1 MSTAGLHHH
10 RGWVRRLVA
19 PMVVALGAATM
30 TAGVLAVPATA
41 ASSDACAGGGFRLVN
56 LTTGATVAA
65 SPTEGTV
72 SAAALGE
79 RFGVRGLYNQFDV
92 RASDFAV
99 LDYAFTGA
107 ANDEDM
113 TGGRFTPVW
122 ASKVPD
128 HRGATLT
135 SGVEVSLDE
144 EDLVIMRTGSAVSM
158 KIQAKDCAQ
167 GGIFQMEP
175 ERGDGQ
181 TTRIVHTLAQSSE
194 PGMTPFFFD
203 NTNFRERVGQFL
215 GDDCTSVVT
224 GPPSQFC
231 VQVNTRTN
239 IGNDVSS
246 AFVARDSAQVAE
258 RVDQPQCNT
267 AAPLTPSVEHC
278 GSQSIWDVASGG
290 RMGFVTGEDA
300 VEVANP
306 PTDCVED
313 CQAQNQVRGRLAVLG
328 FPFPVPA
335 GSRLDACHGRRRS
348 PRSPVPAGCGLRVPL
363 DRYAGRALPGAPVG
377 AAGEEGRGRS
387 SGWPC
392 HRHRSVAVR
401 RRCRRL
407 PGPRGAGR
415 SPRQGGHLGQAER
428 LRPLPHDGAEAWHLP
443 IQDPGP
449 QCRRCQLLV
458 DDVEQGARPLRRA
471 SRSRALPG
479 AGPRLLAP

>member
-56 LTTGATVAA
+56 LTTGATVAS

-107 ANDEDM
+107 ANEEDM

-128 HRGATLT
+128 HRGATLS

-181 TTRIVHTLAQSSE
+181 TTRIVHTLAQSSQ

-215 GDDCTSVVT
+215 GADCTSVVT

-267 AAPLTPSVEHC
+267 ATPLNPSVEHC

-335 GSRLDACHGRRRS
+335 GSRLT
-348 PRSPVPAGCGLRVPL
+348 PATAAGALPAPPSLPGSTSTGTPPAPSQVRPSTPQV
-363 DRYAGRALPGAPVG
+363 RKAVAGRAGGRATATARWQSVAG
-377 AAGEEGRGRS
+377 AAAYQVR
-387 SGWPC
+387 
-392 HRHRSVAVR
+392 AVR
-401 RRCRRL
+401 L
-407 PGPRGAGR
+407 
-415 SPRQGGHLGQAER
+415 
-428 LRPLPHDGAEAWHLP
+428 
-443 IQDPGP
+443 
-449 QCRRCQLLV
+449 
-458 DDVEQGARPLRRA
+458 GARGKAVTSDKLSGSA
-471 SRSRALPG
+471 RSRTMVLKRGTYRFKIRALNAAG
-479 AGPRLLAP
+479 ASSWSTMSNKVRAR

>member
-79 RFGVRGLYNQFDV
+79 RFGVRGVYNQFDV

-135 SGVEVSLDE
+135 SAVEVSLDE

-175 ERGDGQ
+175 EREDEQ

-203 NTNFRERVGQFL
+203 NTHFRERVGQFL

-267 AAPLTPSVEHC
+267 AAPLAPSVEHC
-278 GSQSIWDVASGG
+278 GSQSVWDVASGG

-335 GSRLDACHGRRRS
+335 GSRL
-348 PRSPVPAGCGLRVPL
+348 VPATASG
-363 DRYAGRALPGAPVG
+363 ALPAP
-377 AAGEEGRGRS
+377 
-387 SGWPC
+387 P
-392 HRHRSVAVR
+392 
-401 RRCRRL
+401 
-407 PGPRGAGR
+407 
-415 SPRQGGHLGQAER
+415 
-428 LRPLPHDGAEAWHLP
+428 
-443 IQDPGP
+443 
-449 QCRRCQLLV
+449 
-458 DDVEQGARPLRRA
+458 
-471 SRSRALPG
+471 ALPG
-479 AGPRLLAP
+479 AGSASSPSTGTPSATALVRPSAPQLRSAVAGRPGGRATATARWQSVAGAVSYQVRAVRVGARGKAVTSDELSGSARSRTMVLKRGTYRFKVRALNAAGASSWSTMSNKVRPR

>member
-1 MSTAGLHHH
+1 
-10 RGWVRRLVA
+10 VA
-19 PMVVALGAATM
+19 SGA
-30 TAGVLAVPATA
+30 V
-41 ASSDACAGGGFRLVN
+41 D
-56 LTTGATVAA
+56 
-65 SPTEGTV
+65 GTV
-72 SAAALGE
+72 PAAALGE
-79 RFGVRGLYNQFDV
+79 RFGVRGVYNQFDV

-107 ANDEDM
+107 ANEEDM

-135 SGVEVSLDE
+135 SGVEVSIDE

-158 KIQAKDCAQ
+158 KVQAKDCAQ

-175 ERGDGQ
+175 EREDGQ

-203 NTNFRERVGQFL
+203 NTNFRQRVGQFL
-215 GDDCTSVVT
+215 GADCTSVVT

-239 IGNDVSS
+239 IANDVSP

-267 AAPLTPSVEHC
+267 ATPLTPSVEHC

-306 PTDCVED
+306 PTDCTED

-335 GSRLDACHGRRRS
+335 GSRL
-348 PRSPVPAGCGLRVPL
+348 VPPTAAG
-363 DRYAGRALPGAPVG
+363 ALPAPAPVAGSSGGG
-377 AAGEEGRGRS
+377 AAGSPSSDSGVRPSAPRLRNAVAGRPGGRVTATARWQAVK
-387 SGWPC
+387 GAAGYQV
-392 HRHRSVAVR
+392 RAVR
-401 RRCRRL
+401 V
-407 PGPRGAGR
+407 GSRGKAVTSRKLSGSAR
-415 SPRQGGHLGQAER
+415 SHSMVLKRGTYRFSVRTINAS
-428 LRPLPHDGAEAWHLP
+428 GASAWSTKSSKV
-443 IQDPGP
+443 
-449 QCRRCQLLV
+449 R
-458 DDVEQGARPLRRA
+458 AR
-471 SRSRALPG
+471 
-479 AGPRLLAP
+479 